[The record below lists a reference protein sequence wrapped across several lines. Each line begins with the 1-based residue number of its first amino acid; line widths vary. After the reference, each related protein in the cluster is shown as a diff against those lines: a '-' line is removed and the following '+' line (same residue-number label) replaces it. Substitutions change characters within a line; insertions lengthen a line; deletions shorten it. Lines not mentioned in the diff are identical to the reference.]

1 MFLTFITFLPIIG
14 AFFLAFFPKE
24 NEGAIKQT
32 ALAVAAADFLLSL
45 FLWANFD
52 NSTHKMQFELN
63 ISWIESWGINYHI
76 GLDGISLLLY
86 VMTTFLTLIC
96 IIASWDVK
104 KHIREYMMAMLALST
119 GMLGV
124 FISLDLFIFY
134 VFWEF
139 QLVPMYI
146 IVGVWGG
153 PRRIYAAVKFFI
165 YTAVGSL
172 LMLVAIIWIYFH
184 VKETT
189 GVATADILT
198 DGRLILGVA
207 RGAFPWEM
215 KRLGT
220 PIEHSKEKFTE
231 SLEVLQKLLSEEEV
245 SFSGKYYNFEAL
257 TIMPRP
263 ITQPIPIMIAAMDPK
278 SIKNAALRGFHVQS
292 TVLSGTRE
300 LLMERVNAFRDGCEE
315 LGEKGKLL
323 KLSMQRMMFVAKDEK
338 DAEIKNKLAYEYYKR
353 FDNMFT
359 GPGKVKNGNII
370 PLPRKQSFEE
380 MKDNLLICPI
390 NELIDKL
397 SIYAESGVDEFI
409 ISSSFGQEQNET
421 IESMHKIS
429 EEIIPYFKNSKNQVA

>member
-1 MFLTFITFLPIIG
+1 MDFNHFLTSYMPNPNVGSKVHFQNMIEQSI
-14 AFFLAFFPKE
+14 LAEKLGYKKVSIPE
-24 NEGAIKQT
+24 HHLINLLMMPSPLQM
-32 ALAVAAADFLLSL
+32 AVKIASL
-45 FLWANFD
+45 
-52 NSTHKMQFELN
+52 TKN
-63 ISWIESWGINYHI
+63 IS
-76 GLDGISLLLY
+76 ISTSVAVLPLHD
-86 VMTTFLTLIC
+86 MRT
-96 IIASWDVK
+96 
-104 KHIREYMMAMLALST
+104 
-119 GMLGV
+119 
-124 FISLDLFIFY
+124 
-134 VFWEF
+134 
-139 QLVPMYI
+139 
-146 IVGVWGG
+146 
-153 PRRIYAAVKFFI
+153 YA
-165 YTAVGSL
+165 G
-172 LMLVAIIWIYFH
+172 
-184 VKETT
+184 E
-189 GVATADILT
+189 VATADILT

-220 PIEHSKEKFTE
+220 PIEHSKEKFTK

-263 ITQPIPIMIAAMDPK
+263 ITQPIPIMIAAMDPN

-292 TVLSGTRE
+292 TVLSGTKE
-300 LLMERVNAFRDGCEE
+300 LLMERVNAFREGCEE

-338 DAEIKNKLAYEYYKR
+338 DAEKKNKLAYEYYKR

-397 SIYAESGVDEFI
+397 SIYAEAGVDEFI

-429 EEIIPYFKNSKNQVA
+429 EEIIPYFKNSKYQVA

>member
-1 MFLTFITFLPIIG
+1 MDFNHFLTSYMPNPNVGSKVHFQNMIEQSI
-14 AFFLAFFPKE
+14 LAEKLGYKKVSIPE
-24 NEGAIKQT
+24 HHLINLLMMPSPLQM
-32 ALAVAAADFLLSL
+32 AV
-45 FLWANFD
+45 
-52 NSTHKMQFELN
+52 K
-63 ISWIESWGINYHI
+63 
-76 GLDGISLLLY
+76 
-86 VMTTFLTLIC
+86 
-96 IIASWDVK
+96 IASLTK
-104 KHIREYMMAMLALST
+104 NITIST
-119 GMLGV
+119 SVAVLPLHDM
-124 FISLDLFIFY
+124 
-134 VFWEF
+134 
-139 QLVPMYI
+139 
-146 IVGVWGG
+146 
-153 PRRIYAAVKFFI
+153 RTYA
-165 YTAVGSL
+165 G
-172 LMLVAIIWIYFH
+172 
-184 VKETT
+184 E
-189 GVATADILT
+189 VATADILT

-338 DAEIKNKLAYEYYKR
+338 DAERKNKLAYEYYKR

-370 PLPRKQSFEE
+370 PLPC
-380 MKDNLLICPI
+380 LLYTSPSPR
-390 NELIDKL
+390 DRQK
-397 SIYAESGVDEFI
+397 SRMP
-409 ISSSFGQEQNET
+409 SS
-421 IESMHKIS
+421 
-429 EEIIPYFKNSKNQVA
+429 A

>member
-1 MFLTFITFLPIIG
+1 MDFNHFLTSYMPNPNVGSKVHFQNMIEQSI
-14 AFFLAFFPKE
+14 LAEKLGYKKVSIPE
-24 NEGAIKQT
+24 HHLINLLMMPSPLQM
-32 ALAVAAADFLLSL
+32 AVKIASL
-45 FLWANFD
+45 
-52 NSTHKMQFELN
+52 TKN
-63 ISWIESWGINYHI
+63 IS
-76 GLDGISLLLY
+76 ISTSVAVLPLHD
-86 VMTTFLTLIC
+86 MRT
-96 IIASWDVK
+96 
-104 KHIREYMMAMLALST
+104 
-119 GMLGV
+119 
-124 FISLDLFIFY
+124 
-134 VFWEF
+134 
-139 QLVPMYI
+139 
-146 IVGVWGG
+146 
-153 PRRIYAAVKFFI
+153 YA
-165 YTAVGSL
+165 G
-172 LMLVAIIWIYFH
+172 
-184 VKETT
+184 E
-189 GVATADILT
+189 VATADILT

-231 SLEVLQKLLSEEEV
+231 SLEVIQKLLSEEEV

-263 ITQPIPIMIAAMDPK
+263 ITQPIPIMIAAMDPN

-292 TVLSGTRE
+292 TVLSGTKE
-300 LLMERVNAFRDGCEE
+300 LLMERVNAFREGCEE

-338 DAEIKNKLAYEYYKR
+338 DAEKKNKLAYEYYKR

-397 SIYAESGVDEFI
+397 SIYAEAGVDEFI

-429 EEIIPYFKNSKNQVA
+429 EEIIPYFKNSKYQVA

>member
-1 MFLTFITFLPIIG
+1 MPNPNVGSKVHFQNMIEQSILAEKLGYKKVSIPEHHLINLLMMPSPLQMAVKIASLT
-14 AFFLAFFPKE
+14 K
-24 NEGAIKQT
+24 
-32 ALAVAAADFLLSL
+32 
-45 FLWANFD
+45 
-52 NSTHKMQFELN
+52 N
-63 ISWIESWGINYHI
+63 IS
-76 GLDGISLLLY
+76 ISTSVAVLPLHD
-86 VMTTFLTLIC
+86 MRT
-96 IIASWDVK
+96 
-104 KHIREYMMAMLALST
+104 
-119 GMLGV
+119 
-124 FISLDLFIFY
+124 
-134 VFWEF
+134 
-139 QLVPMYI
+139 
-146 IVGVWGG
+146 
-153 PRRIYAAVKFFI
+153 YA
-165 YTAVGSL
+165 G
-172 LMLVAIIWIYFH
+172 
-184 VKETT
+184 E
-189 GVATADILT
+189 VATADILT

-220 PIEHSKEKFTE
+220 PIENSKEKFTE

-263 ITQPIPIMIAAMDPK
+263 ITQPIPIMIAAMDPN

-292 TVLSGTRE
+292 TVLSGTKE
-300 LLMERVNAFRDGCEE
+300 LLMERVNAFREGCEE

-338 DAEIKNKLAYEYYKR
+338 DAEKKNKLAYEYYKR

-397 SIYAESGVDEFI
+397 SIYAEAGVDEFI